1 MKKYK
6 ICTFAISFVLLLNSC
21 GQIAEGLGGTKR
33 SKSGDEF
40 LVHKK
45 KPLVVPPDFDDMPS
59 PNRAKKEEEKISSST
74 TSIEDLL
81 NIKTNE
87 NTETESDNS
96 LKQTILKKINK
107 N

>member
-6 ICTFAISFVLLLNSC
+6 ICTIAISFVLLLNSC

-59 PNRAKKEEEKISSST
+59 PNRDKKAEENIYFST

-87 NTETESDNS
+87 NPETESDNS

>member
-6 ICTFAISFVLLLNSC
+6 LCIILISFGILLNSC
-21 GQIAEGLGGTKR
+21 GKVAEGLGGTKR

-59 PNRAKKEEEKISSST
+59 PKRAEKNEEKLSSSN

-81 NIKTNE
+81 NIKTSETLKSE
-87 NTETESDNS
+87 NDES
-96 LKQTILKKINK
+96 LKQTILSKIKKN
-107 N
+107 